1 MTFSIVA
8 GDPET
13 GAWGVG
19 VASKYLAV
27 GSMVPAAQADA
38 GALATQ
44 AYTNASFRPL
54 GLSSLRGG
62 RSAGETLD
70 VLLSQDSGRAARQ
83 VGIVDNRGGSAL
95 WTGGDCSPYAGG
107 IRGEGYVVM
116 GNLLA
121 GPEVI
126 TAMSDAWT
134 DGDPEKPLA
143 QRLCESLQAGEAAGG
158 DRRGRQ
164 SAAILVARRGS
175 DYILGTDIEIDLR
188 VDDHDFPLTELGR
201 LLELRYGAP
210 P

>member
-8 GDPET
+8 CDPET

-19 VASKYLAV
+19 AASKYLAV
-27 GSMVPAAQADA
+27 GSMVPAARADA

-54 GLSSLRGG
+54 GLSALREG

-70 VLLSQDSGRAARQ
+70 ALLSQDSGRAARQ
-83 VGIVDNRGGSAL
+83 VGIVDGRGRSAL
-95 WTGGDCSPYAGG
+95 WTGSHCSTYAGG
-107 IRGEGYVVM
+107 ARGDGYVVL
-116 GNLLA
+116 GNLLT
-121 GPEVI
+121 GPQVI
-126 TAMSDAWT
+126 TAMENAWT
-134 DGDPEKPLA
+134 GGDPEQSLA
-143 QRLCESLQAGEAAGG
+143 HRLWAVLRAGEEAGG